1 MKNEIISAF
10 AFNTG
15 KLIEDLIDK
24 ETNNLQK
31 INSTLIF
38 NILEFR
44 NVIKNSNNVSL
55 INNLLNI
62 YDEHF
67 DIETKTKGEI
77 KR

>member
-62 YDEHF
+62 YDKHF